1 MIEMTKNEIQA
12 RIDELERRRF
22 YLSMKDHWSA
32 ADFDSDRK
40 MWIEVLDLKKK
51 LEGAA

>member
-1 MIEMTKNEIQA
+1 MTIAEMNK

-32 ADFDSDRK
+32 ADFESDRK
-40 MWIEVLDLKKK
+40 MWQEVLTLKKEVAK
-51 LEGAA
+51 LEG